1 MLIQWFPGHM
11 TKALRMMQDELK
23 VIDLLIYVLDARAV
37 KSSFNPAIEDLAKN
51 KKIVYVLNKCDLAD
65 KSITDLWEKRFES
78 EEKKF
83 ITLQATNKNTSKML
97 LRLILDTM
105 SDKINASK
113 QRGINKTVRVMVAGV
128 PNCGKST
135 IINSLAPVKKTVTGN
150 KPGVTRG
157 KQWVKITDNVELLDT
172 PGTLW
177 PDLGN
182 IETGINLAAI
192 GSIKDEILDIEEL
205 SLELINKIN
214 ILYPEALKNRYSL
227 NADELNSAEVL
238 SYLAMK
244 RGYMFKGNQP
254 DTLRAG
260 KAILD
265 DFRKGRLGK
274 ISLENT
280 NEK

>member
-128 PNCGKST
+128 PNAVNQQLL
-135 IINSLAPVKKTVTGN
+135 ILLRRLKKRLRVT
-150 KPGVTRG
+150 
-157 KQWVKITDNVELLDT
+157 
-172 PGTLW
+172 
-177 PDLGN
+177 
-182 IETGINLAAI
+182 NL
-192 GSIKDEILDIEEL
+192 
-205 SLELINKIN
+205 
-214 ILYPEALKNRYSL
+214 
-227 NADELNSAEVL
+227 V
-238 SYLAMK
+238 
-244 RGYMFKGNQP
+244 
-254 DTLRAG
+254 
-260 KAILD
+260 
-265 DFRKGRLGK
+265 
-274 ISLENT
+274 
-280 NEK
+280 